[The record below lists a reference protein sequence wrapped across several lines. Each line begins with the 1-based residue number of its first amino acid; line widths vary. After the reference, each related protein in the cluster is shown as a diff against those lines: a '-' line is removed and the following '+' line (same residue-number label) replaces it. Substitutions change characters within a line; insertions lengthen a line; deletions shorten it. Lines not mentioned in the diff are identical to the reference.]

1 MRVHLTDAGTISL
14 VEPANFRA
22 LDVLIDPQPEE
33 QRLKALRRIGEPEGE
48 GHVRLSPDVLR
59 FLSGHAGEAEWE
71 AGFAAML
78 AYAAKAG
85 WVDDA
90 GRVRAHLTFGEAVE
104 TVSSDDF
111 RAAMRALP
119 AGISAVTVNG
129 PQGDCGMIVSSLTSI
144 SAEPPMVGFFV
155 HQTSSMAPVLREQP
169 VFAASILGQE
179 HRAVLRGF
187 MLSQQGEARFAEGDW
202 LRDAGRPAQLA
213 DALARMECDIVH
225 REQIG
230 THILIVGKIR
240 KASTREAS
248 PIINFN
254 AATRVL
260 ADVAAE

>member
-1 MRVHLTDAGTISL
+1 MRIHLTDAGTISL
-14 VEPANFRA
+14 VEPSNFRA
-22 LDVLIDPQPEE
+22 LDVLVDPQPEE
-33 QRLKALRRIGEPEGE
+33 QRLKALRRIGAPEGE

-85 WVDDA
+85 WVDEA
-90 GRVRAHLTFGEAVE
+90 GRVRAHLTFGEARGI
-104 TVSSDDF
+104 VSSEDF

-119 AGISAVTVNG
+119 AGISAITAKG
-129 PQGDCGMIVSSLTSI
+129 PKGDCGMIVSSLTSI

-155 HQTSSMAPVLREQP
+155 HQSSSMVPVLREQDA
-169 VFAASILGQE
+169 FAANILGQE

-187 MLSQQGEARFAEGDW
+187 MLAEQGEARFAEGDW
-202 LRDAGRPAQLA
+202 LRDGEGPAQLA

-230 THILIVGKIR
+230 THLLIVGRIR
-240 KASTREAS
+240 QSVSREAS

-254 AATRVL
+254 AGTRVL
-260 ADVAAE
+260 AEVAAE